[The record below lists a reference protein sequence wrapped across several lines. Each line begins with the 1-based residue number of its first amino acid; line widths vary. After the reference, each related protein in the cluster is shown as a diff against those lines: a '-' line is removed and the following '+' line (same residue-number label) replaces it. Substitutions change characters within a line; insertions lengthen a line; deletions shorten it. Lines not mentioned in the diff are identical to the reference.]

1 MLLSLDFNI
10 FNSINK
16 ILDYISTLITNL
28 IAIFNVIIGL
38 FSTFF
43 SSMPKFIS
51 TGFMLAFGVSII
63 IMLVKLSR

>member
-63 IMLVKLSR
+63 IMLVKLAR

>member
-43 SSMPKFIS
+43 SSMPNFIS

-63 IMLVKLSR
+63 IMLVKLAR